1 MLNRALLADMIGDA
15 YRIIEAEDG
24 KQAVAALQ
32 KEGAGISLV
41 LLDYVMPQ
49 MNGFDV
55 LEVMNKKRLDQGHP
69 GHHGVRRV
77 RRRLYRTRLR
87 AGRDRLHQP
96 PLRREHR
103 PPPRHEHAHAVPEA
117 AHAHGHGG
125 RPGVR
130 AREVQQPHGVHLV
143 AHRGVPQRR
152 KRHARAE
159 CAGHDRD
166 DLDAAHAPD
175 RSVSADHRGH
185 LAYHDGLQLARHRQ
199 DRHPRGDPE
208 QAGPFHRR
216 RVRHHED
223 PLRRGL
229 RYAGRSGAV
238 QGREASEGRA
248 GHLPLAP

>member
-1 MLNRALLADMIGDA
+1 MPTASSRRRN
-15 YRIIEAEDG
+15 G

-55 LEVMNKKRLDQGHP
+55 LEVMNKNGWIKDIPVIMVSAESDAAYIERAYEL
-69 GHHGVRRV
+69 GVTDFINRPYDVNIV
-77 RRRLYRTRLR
+77 RRRVMNTLMLYQKQRTLMGMV
-87 AGRDRLHQP
+87 AD
-96 PLRREHR
+96 
-103 PPPRHEHAHAVPEA
+103 
-117 AHAHGHGG
+117 
-125 RPGVR
+125 PGVR

-185 LAYHDGLQLARHRQ
+185 LAHHDGLQPARHRQ
-199 DRHPRGDPE
+199 DRYSRGDTE
-208 QAGPFHRR
+208 QAGPLHRR